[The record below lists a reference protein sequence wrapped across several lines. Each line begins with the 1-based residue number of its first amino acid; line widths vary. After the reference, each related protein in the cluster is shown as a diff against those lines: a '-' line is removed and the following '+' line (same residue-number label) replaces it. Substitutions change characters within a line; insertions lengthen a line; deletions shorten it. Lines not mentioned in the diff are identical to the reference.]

1 MTNLT
6 DLKDEWDLLKNTPM
20 IDVLAEDLTAH
31 SVELLTMRLEAI
43 KGEISRTE
51 QAIAQ
56 KGDARQSAESFFS

>member
-6 DLKDEWDLLKNTPM
+6 DLKDEWELLKNTPM
-20 IDVLAEDLTAH
+20 IDVLAEDLTLH
-31 SVELLTMRLEAI
+31 SVELLTMRLDAI

-51 QAIAQ
+51 QAITQ